1 MIYRKRDGTL
11 EIKIILV
18 GMLIGCS
25 YLVGEDISKRYIKR
39 HKQLND
45 LIRVLEIIRMDLAFG
60 MYTLEE
66 IFRNISLKDEYDFNE
81 FFSKFA
87 DELSKEDGKTID
99 NILNETIHIL
109 YKDTYLKENE
119 IEEFKKLILS
129 LGKSEVESQ
138 ERLIDLTVENLK
150 KLDPKTT
157 TSLTPSAWAKC
168 RMMPPV
174 LFIRSTATRNI
185 RSCSTTLITNWR
197 CMTKA
202 AYGQL
207 FLIILTICKNY
218 TGFTRA
224 KPLLFTKKWWI
235 TP

>member
-25 YLVGEDISKRYIKR
+25 YLVGEDISKRYI
-39 HKQLND
+39 
-45 LIRVLEIIRMDLAFG
+45 
-60 MYTLEE
+60 
-66 IFRNISLKDEYDFNE
+66 NE

-150 KLDPKTT
+150 KLTVESKEDIKNKGN
-157 TSLTPSAWAKC
+157 LYKK
-168 RMMPPV
+168 
-174 LFIRSTATRNI
+174 
-185 RSCSTTLITNWR
+185 LITFSGI
-197 CMTKA
+197 CI
-202 AYGQL
+202 G
-207 FLIILTICKNY
+207 IILI
-218 TGFTRA
+218 
-224 KPLLFTKKWWI
+224 
-235 TP
+235 

>member
-1 MIYRKRDGTL
+1 M

-99 NILNETIHIL
+99 NINETIHIL

-150 KLDPKTT
+150 KLTVESKEDIKNKGN
-157 TSLTPSAWAKC
+157 LYKK
-168 RMMPPV
+168 
-174 LFIRSTATRNI
+174 
-185 RSCSTTLITNWR
+185 LITFSGI
-197 CMTKA
+197 CI
-202 AYGQL
+202 G
-207 FLIILTICKNY
+207 IILI
-218 TGFTRA
+218 
-224 KPLLFTKKWWI
+224 
-235 TP
+235 

>member
-87 DELSKEDGKTID
+87 DELSKEDGKTI
-99 NILNETIHIL
+99 HIL

-150 KLDPKTT
+150 KLTVESKEDIKNKGN
-157 TSLTPSAWAKC
+157 LYKK
-168 RMMPPV
+168 
-174 LFIRSTATRNI
+174 
-185 RSCSTTLITNWR
+185 LITFSGI
-197 CMTKA
+197 CI
-202 AYGQL
+202 G
-207 FLIILTICKNY
+207 IILI
-218 TGFTRA
+218 
-224 KPLLFTKKWWI
+224 
-235 TP
+235 

>member
-1 MIYRKRDGTL
+1 M

-25 YLVGEDISKRYIKR
+25 YLFGEDISKRYIKR
-39 HKQLND
+39 HKKLND
-45 LIRVLEIIRMDLAFG
+45 LIRVLEIIRMDLSFG

-150 KLDPKTT
+150 KLTVESKEDIKNKGN
-157 TSLTPSAWAKC
+157 LYKK
-168 RMMPPV
+168 
-174 LFIRSTATRNI
+174 
-185 RSCSTTLITNWR
+185 LITFSGI
-197 CMTKA
+197 CI
-202 AYGQL
+202 G
-207 FLIILTICKNY
+207 IILI
-218 TGFTRA
+218 
-224 KPLLFTKKWWI
+224 
-235 TP
+235 

>member
-1 MIYRKRDGTL
+1 M

-45 LIRVLEIIRMDLAFG
+45 LIRVLEIMRMDLAFG

-66 IFRNISLKDEYDFNE
+66 IFRNIAVKDEYDFSE
-81 FFSKFA
+81 FFLKFA
-87 DELSKEDGKTID
+87 DELSKEDGKTIEQI
-99 NILNETIHIL
+99 NIL
-109 YKDTYLKENE
+109 YKNTYLKENE

-150 KLDPKTT
+150 KLTIESKEDIKNKGN
-157 TSLTPSAWAKC
+157 LYKK
-168 RMMPPV
+168 
-174 LFIRSTATRNI
+174 
-185 RSCSTTLITNWR
+185 LITFSGI
-197 CMTKA
+197 CI
-202 AYGQL
+202 G
-207 FLIILTICKNY
+207 IILI
-218 TGFTRA
+218 
-224 KPLLFTKKWWI
+224 
-235 TP
+235 

>member
-45 LIRVLEIIRMDLAFG
+45 LIRVLAFG

-150 KLDPKTT
+150 KLTVESKEDIKNKGN
-157 TSLTPSAWAKC
+157 LYKK
-168 RMMPPV
+168 
-174 LFIRSTATRNI
+174 
-185 RSCSTTLITNWR
+185 LITFSGI
-197 CMTKA
+197 CI
-202 AYGQL
+202 G
-207 FLIILTICKNY
+207 IILI
-218 TGFTRA
+218 
-224 KPLLFTKKWWI
+224 
-235 TP
+235 

>member
-25 YLVGEDISKRYIKR
+25 YLVGEDISKR

-150 KLDPKTT
+150 KLTVESKEDIKNKGN
-157 TSLTPSAWAKC
+157 LYKK
-168 RMMPPV
+168 
-174 LFIRSTATRNI
+174 
-185 RSCSTTLITNWR
+185 LITFSGI
-197 CMTKA
+197 CI
-202 AYGQL
+202 G
-207 FLIILTICKNY
+207 IILI
-218 TGFTRA
+218 
-224 KPLLFTKKWWI
+224 
-235 TP
+235 